1 MNSLCHE
8 RNRREFHNFHEMH
21 DCPEEVELLV
31 LESSTPRNRQTGV
44 SPNIKF
50 IKLVFG
56 PGLDRA
62 CSIEVDMWKGSTKV
76 PIRVKENRDRCFRTN
91 VIKVFPIHSLDGG
104 TLFKVRVKAFFVDH
118 CGETIK
124 KVQMISFTTG
134 CK

>member
-8 RNRREFHNFHEMH
+8 KNWREFQNFHERR
-21 DCPEEVELLV
+21 DCPEEVELFV
-31 LESSTPRNRQTGV
+31 LESSTPRNHQTGV

-56 PGLDRA
+56 PRLDLA
-62 CSIEVDMWKGSTKV
+62 CSIEVDMWKGTTKV
-76 PIRVKENRDRCFRTN
+76 PIRVKETRDRCFRTD
-91 VIKVFPIHSLDGG
+91 VIKVIPINSLDGG
-104 TLFKVRVKAFFVDH
+104 TLYKVRVKAFFVDH

-124 KVQMISFTTG
+124 KIQMISFTTG